1 MNFSGDDNL
10 DTARAYYG
18 LGCALKELGSTQEAL
33 KNLKK
38 AREIQYHVIASKE
51 DIERTEQEIKGM
63 SACSLRASS
72 PIRASSKVVS
82 DTLGRVDFIIDLVN
96 SVLC

>member
-1 MNFSGDDNL
+1 LNFSGDDNL

-38 AREIQYHVIASKE
+38 AREIQYRVIASKE
-51 DIERTEQEIKGM
+51 DIERTEQEIN
-63 SACSLRASS
+63 SLRGNDACRMLQELQLETPCNILSHHS
-72 PIRASSKVVS
+72 MA
-82 DTLGRVDFIIDLVN
+82 
-96 SVLC
+96 C

>member
-18 LGCALKELGSTQEAL
+18 LGCALKELGSTQEAS

-38 AREIQYHVIASKE
+38 AREIQYRVIASKE
-51 DIERTEQEIKGM
+51 DIERTEQEIN
-63 SACSLRASS
+63 SLRGNVACCMLQEVHLETPCNMLSHHS
-72 PIRASSKVVS
+72 MA
-82 DTLGRVDFIIDLVN
+82 F
-96 SVLC
+96 

>member
-38 AREIQYHVIASKE
+38 AREIQYRVIASKE
-51 DIERTEQEIKGM
+51 DIERTEQEIN
-63 SACSLRASS
+63 SLRGNDA
-72 PIRASSKVVS
+72 RA
-82 DTLGRVDFIIDLVN
+82 
-96 SVLC
+96 